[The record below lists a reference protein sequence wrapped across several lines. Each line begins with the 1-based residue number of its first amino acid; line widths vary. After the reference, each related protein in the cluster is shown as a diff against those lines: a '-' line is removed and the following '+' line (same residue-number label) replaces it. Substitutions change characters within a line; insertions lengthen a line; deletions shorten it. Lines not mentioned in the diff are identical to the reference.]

1 MSDQAPS
8 PPQGGTAPSPDHQR
22 PQGAV
27 VNPIRFHDR
36 LQVKLSLV
44 IVVAS
49 TLVLAGFSLFEYFAA
64 KTRYLAQLGHLAET
78 VTDRLS
84 HVLVSPMWVVNEKEV
99 SRIIETEMEDGN
111 IFAITVFDDDGRRLL
126 AGRQRDGSP
135 PQEVERLW
143 EREGLIGRS
152 RLVEM
157 DGRNLGTLSVFVH
170 TGGMEQ
176 TLVTTMV
183 GNVLRTLSL
192 EIVLVALIFFF
203 VKSSV
208 LDPLGRM
215 RRVAMTISERRTYAL
230 RFDSGRRD
238 ELGRLA
244 DSFNEMLAIIQENER
259 TLKTHGER
267 LEELVNRRTLELAG
281 AKHAAEKA
289 NQTKSEFLASMSH
302 EIRTPMN
309 AVIGMAELALK
320 TPLSPRQ
327 RQYLSVIRAS
337 SRSLLRVLG
346 DILDFSRIEAG
357 KLAIERIAFRLPDVL
372 EEVLD
377 LYRGSMSD
385 KDIELILDLE
395 PDVPGALLGDPLR
408 LRQVLVNLVSN
419 AFKFTERGEVLV
431 RCSVSRDMGERVE
444 LTISVS
450 DTGPGIPPEMIEN
463 VFAAFTQVDGSVS
476 RKHGGTGLGLAIAR
490 DIARLMGGDVR
501 AESELGRGSDFFVT
515 VVLEKDATALA
526 APGLHPPRF
535 PGRHFLVVSRNGH
548 LAHALANILARFGGS
563 ARIVEDPEAAQAEL
577 AVKADGL
584 DAVILD
590 GGQWRGVPRC
600 MADTLSPLFSQAI
613 PVLVLSPSGHSRQ
626 VLKDMYPGARHF
638 LEKPVG
644 QANLEAAM
652 AEALGLGVPGGEPGM
667 AQEEKQPWE
676 SGRFSG
682 VTVLVAED
690 EPNNRQVVLEVLGDA
705 GITVHMAENGRQA
718 VDIAGRERLDLILM
732 DVSMPGM
739 DGYETAREIR
749 ALPGGREVPIVA
761 MTAHALAEDRAAC
774 LAAGMN
780 DHLAKPLDRDQLFSV
795 ISKFVGPGRVPADSV
810 GGGVPGRSAA
820 ASGTGGPGSDEMLLR
835 EIPGLDVDEGLYR
848 LGGKAGIYRTI
859 LLGFS
864 NNARDYL
871 QAMHRAMARKGY
883 AEAGEMAH
891 KLAGAAGNVSA
902 VQVRD
907 AARAVEEALDAGR
920 HEEGRARLAELDK
933 ALDTVASGIE
943 RLRAV

>member
-1 MSDQAPS
+1 M
-8 PPQGGTAPSPDHQR
+8 
-22 PQGAV
+22 
-27 VNPIRFHDR
+27 NPIRFPDR

-49 TLVLAGFSLFEYFAA
+49 TLVLAGFSLFEYYAA
-64 KTRYLAQLGHLAET
+64 RTRYLGQLGHLAET
-78 VTDRLS
+78 VTGRLS
-84 HVLVSPMWVVNEKEV
+84 HVLVSPMWEVNEKEV

-111 IFAITVFDDDGRRLL
+111 IFAITVFDEDGRGLL
-126 AGRQRDGSP
+126 AGRRRDGGP
-135 PQEVERLW
+135 PQDVERLW

-176 TLVTTMV
+176 TLATAMV

-208 LDPLGRM
+208 LDPLDRM
-215 RRVAMTISERRTYAL
+215 RRVAMTISDRRNYAL

-259 TLKTHGER
+259 TLKTHGEH

-372 EEVLD
+372 DEVLA
-377 LYRGSMSD
+377 LYRGAMSD
-385 KDIELILDLE
+385 KDIELILDLD
-395 PDVPGALLGDPLR
+395 PDVPEALLGDPLR

-419 AFKFTERGEVLV
+419 AFKFTERGEVLI
-431 RCSVSRDMGERVE
+431 RCALSRDMGERVE
-444 LTISVS
+444 ITMCVS

-463 VFAAFTQVDGSVS
+463 VFTAFTQVDGSVS

-515 VVLEKDATALA
+515 VVLEKDAA
-526 APGLHPPRF
+526 AQGGPGRPPRF
-535 PGRHFLVVSRNGH
+535 PGRRFLVASQNGH
-548 LAHALANILARFGGS
+548 LAHALANILARLGGS
-563 ARIVEDPEAAQAEL
+563 VRIAGDADEAQAVL
-577 AVKADGL
+577 ADKADGF
-584 DAVILD
+584 DALVLD
-590 GGQWRGVPRC
+590 GGLWRGVPQC
-600 MADTLSPLFSQAI
+600 MADTLSPLFSQAV
-613 PVLVLSPSGHSRQ
+613 PVVVLSPSGHSRQ
-626 VLKDMYPGARHF
+626 ILEDMYPGARHF

-644 QANLEAAM
+644 QANLEAAL
-652 AEALGLGVPGGEPGM
+652 AEALGLGPSGREPETV
-667 AQEEKQPWE
+667 QEETAPRE
-676 SGRFSG
+676 SGRMFSG
-682 VTVLVAED
+682 ITVLVAED
-690 EPNNRQVVLEVLGDA
+690 DPNNRQVAFEVLREA
-705 GITVHMAENGRQA
+705 GITVHMAEDGRQA
-718 VDIAGRERLDLILM
+718 VEIAGRERLDLILM

-739 DGYETAREIR
+739 DGYETVREIR
-749 ALPGGREVPIVA
+749 ALPGGRDVPIVA
-761 MTAHALAEDRAAC
+761 MTAHAMAEDRAAC

-780 DHLAKPLDRDQLFSV
+780 DHLAKPLDRDRLFSV
-795 ISKFVGPGRVPADSV
+795 ISKFVGPGRFPAASV
-810 GGGVPGRSAA
+810 GKHVPDRAAA
-820 ASGTGGPGSDEMLLR
+820 ASETGGPASDEALLR
-835 EIPGLDVDEGLYR
+835 EIPGLDVEEGLYR

-871 QAMHRAMARKGY
+871 RAMHRAMARERY
-883 AEAGEMAH
+883 AEVGEVAH

-907 AARAVEEALDAGR
+907 TARAVEEALDAGR
-920 HEEGRARLAELDK
+920 HDEGRARLAELDR
-933 ALDTVASGIE
+933 ALDTVVSGIE
-943 RLRAV
+943 RLRAT

>member
-8 PPQGGTAPSPDHQR
+8 PSPDGTGQAPDR
-22 PQGAV
+22 RRGQGAA
-27 VNPIRFHDR
+27 VNPIRFPDR

-49 TLVLAGFSLFEYFAA
+49 TLVLAGFSLFEYHAA
-64 KTRYLAQLGHLAET
+64 KTRYLGQLGRLAET

-84 HVLVSPMWVVNEKEV
+84 HVLLSPMWVVNEKEV

-111 IFAITVFDDDGRRLL
+111 IFAITVFDEDGRRLL
-126 AGRQRDGSP
+126 AGRRRDGGP

-157 DGRNLGTLSVFVH
+157 DGRNLGTLNVFVH

-176 TLVTTMV
+176 TLVTAMV

-192 EIVLVALIFFF
+192 EIVLVALIFLF
-203 VKSSV
+203 VKSAV
-208 LDPLGRM
+208 LDPLDRM
-215 RRVAMTISERRTYAL
+215 RRVAMTIGERRTYAL

-238 ELGRLA
+238 ELGLLA

-289 NQTKSEFLASMSH
+289 NQSKSEFLASMSH

-309 AVIGMAELALK
+309 AVIGMADLALK

-372 EEVLD
+372 DEVLD
-377 LYRGSMSD
+377 LYRGAMSD

-395 PDVPGALLGDPLR
+395 PDVPEALLGDPLR

-431 RCSVSRDMGERVE
+431 RCELSRDMGERVE
-444 LTISVS
+444 LVMRVS
-450 DTGPGIPPEMIEN
+450 DTGPGIPPEMIES
-463 VFAAFTQVDGSVS
+463 VFRAFTQVDGSVS

-515 VVLEKDATALA
+515 MVLEKDAPALA
-526 APGLHPPRF
+526 APGRRPPRF
-535 PGRHFLVVSRNGH
+535 SGRRFLVASRNGH
-548 LAHALANILARFGGS
+548 LAHALANILARLGGS
-563 ARIVEDPEAAQAEL
+563 ARIVEDAEAAQAVL
-577 AVKADGL
+577 ADKADGF

-590 GGQWRGVPRC
+590 GGLRREVPRG
-600 MADTLSPLFSQAI
+600 MADTLSPLFSQAV
-613 PVLVLSPSGHSRQ
+613 PAVVLSPSGHSRQ

-644 QANLEAAM
+644 RGNLEAAL
-652 AEALGLGVPGGEPGM
+652 AEALGLGPVGGEPET
-667 AQEEKQPWE
+667 AREEKRPWE

-682 VTVLVAED
+682 ATVLVAED
-690 EPNNRQVVLEVLGDA
+690 EPNNRQVVLEVLGEA

-749 ALPGGREVPIVA
+749 ALPGGRDVPIVA
-761 MTAHALAEDRAAC
+761 MTAHALAEDRSAC

-780 DHLAKPLDRDQLFSV
+780 DHLTKPLDRDRLFSV
-795 ISKFVGPGRVPADSV
+795 ISRFAGPGRSPAGST
-810 GGGVPGRSAA
+810 GEGVPGRP
-820 ASGTGGPGSDEMLLR
+820 TVTSDEALLR
-835 EIPGLDVDEGLYR
+835 EVPGLDVEEGLYR

-864 NNARDYL
+864 KNARDYL
-871 QAMHRAMARKGY
+871 QTMHRAMDRERY
-883 AEAGEMAH
+883 AEAGEVAH

-902 VQVRD
+902 VRVRD
-907 AARAVEEALDAGR
+907 AARAVEEALDAGLLD
-920 HEEGRARLAELDK
+920 EGRARLAELDR
-933 ALDTVASGIE
+933 ALDMVASGIE
-943 RLRAV
+943 RLRAT